1 MKEKDL
7 LEVYIYTIAIP
18 VRIRG
23 IRNNVYET
31 KKYIVYEIYLPK
43 GKDKEERLVTAKIA
57 LREIYLVDDLA
68 VGILIRNNVL
78 VPEGIDL
85 LFLK

>member
-23 IRNNVYET
+23 IRNNVYEI
-31 KKYIVYEIYLPK
+31 KEYIVYEIYLSK
-43 GKDKEERLVTAKIA
+43 GKDKEGRLITAKIA

-68 VGILIRNNVL
+68 AGILIRNNVL
-78 VPEGIDL
+78 VPEEIDL